1 MDFDFAKLSP
11 ALSYKLI
18 SSLVVPRPI
27 ALISTLGKNGVV
39 NAAPY
44 SFFNLMGDDPPIL
57 IVSIEHRA
65 PGVMKDS
72 ARNILDTGEFV
83 VNLVD
88 EALAD
93 RMHACSTAYPPEVSE
108 PEVLGLGVVPSTA
121 VKPPRLADAPAA
133 LECTLYQQ
141 IEIGTRRLLAIGQIH
156 WLHVRDGV
164 IDPDTLRVNMANY
177 FPIGRMFADRYVKT
191 RDQFTVDTSPDF
203 IERIKAEG
211 RV

>member
-1 MDFDFAKLSP
+1 MNFDLM
-11 ALSYKLI
+11 ALDTGLRYKLL
-18 SSLVVPRPI
+18 SSLVLPRPI
-27 ALISTLGKNGVV
+27 ALLSTVGPTGVV

-57 IVSIEHRA
+57 IVSLERRA
-65 PGVMKDS
+65 DGTLKDS
-72 ARNILDTGEFV
+72 TRNILDTGEFV

-177 FPIGRMFADRYVKT
+177 FPIGRMFADRYVTT

-211 RV
+211 RI

>member
-1 MDFDFAKLSP
+1 MNFDLL
-11 ALSYKLI
+11 ALDTGLRYKLL
-18 SSLVVPRPI
+18 SSLVLPRPI
-27 ALISTLGKNGVV
+27 ALLSTVGPAGVV

-57 IVSIEHRA
+57 IVSLERRA
-65 PGVMKDS
+65 DGTLKDS
-72 ARNILDTGEFV
+72 TRNILDTGEFV

-108 PEVLGLGVVPSTA
+108 PEVLGLDLVPSTA

-177 FPIGRMFADRYVKT
+177 FPIGRMFADRYIRT

-211 RV
+211 RA

>member
-1 MDFDFAKLSP
+1 MMNFDLS
-11 ALSYKLI
+11 ALDTGLRYKLL
-18 SSLVVPRPI
+18 SSLVLPRPI
-27 ALISTLGKNGVV
+27 ALLSTVGPAGVV

-57 IVSIEHRA
+57 IVSLERRA
-65 PGVMKDS
+65 DG
-72 ARNILDTGEFV
+72 
-83 VNLVD
+83 
-88 EALAD
+88 
-93 RMHACSTAYPPEVSE
+93 STAYPPEVSE
-108 PEVLGLGVVPSTA
+108 PEVLGLAVVPSTA
-121 VKPPRLADAPAA
+121 VKPPRLADAPVA

-141 IEIGTRRLLAIGQIH
+141 IEIGTRRLLAIGEIH

-177 FPIGRMFADRYVKT
+177 FPIGRMFADRYIRT

>member
-1 MDFDFAKLSP
+1 MNFDLM
-11 ALSYKLI
+11 ALDAGLRYKLL
-18 SSLVVPRPI
+18 SSLVLPRPI
-27 ALISTLGKNGVV
+27 ALLSTVGPTGVV

-57 IVSIEHRA
+57 IVSLERRA
-65 PGVMKDS
+65 DGTLKDS
-72 ARNILDTGEFV
+72 TRNILDTGEFV

-93 RMHACSTAYPPEVSE
+93 RMHACSTA
-108 PEVLGLGVVPSTA
+108 
-121 VKPPRLADAPAA
+121 VKPPRLADAPVA

-141 IEIGTRRLLAIGQIH
+141 IEIGARRLLAIGQIH

-177 FPIGRMFADRYVKT
+177 FPIGRMFADRYVTT

-211 RV
+211 RA

>member
-1 MDFDFAKLSP
+1 MNFDLL
-11 ALSYKLI
+11 ALDTGLRYKLL
-18 SSLVVPRPI
+18 SSLVLPRPI
-27 ALISTLGKNGVV
+27 ALLSTVGPAGVV

-57 IVSIEHRA
+57 IVSLERRA
-65 PGVMKDS
+65 DGTLKDS
-72 ARNILDTGEFV
+72 TRNILDTGEFV

-93 RMHACSTAYPPEVSE
+93 RMHACSTAYPPAVSE
-108 PEVLGLGVVPSTA
+108 PEVLGLDLVPSTA

-177 FPIGRMFADRYVKT
+177 FPIGRMFADRYIRT

-211 RV
+211 RA

>member
-1 MDFDFAKLSP
+1 MDFDLS
-11 ALSYKLI
+11 AVDTGLCYKLI

-27 ALISTLGKNGVV
+27 ALISSISPAGLV

-65 PGVMKDS
+65 DGTMKDS
-72 ARNILDTGEFV
+72 SRNILDTGEFV

-93 RMHACSTAYPPEVSE
+93 RMHACSTAYRPEVSE
-108 PEVLGLGVVPSTA
+108 PQELGLALAPSA
-121 VKPPRLADAPAA
+121 SVKPPRLADAPVA
-133 LECTLYQQ
+133 LECTLHQK
-141 IEIGTRRLLAIGQIH
+141 IAIGERRLLLIGQIR
-156 WLHVRDGV
+156 WLQVRDG
-164 IDPDTLRVNMANY
+164 ILDPQTLRVNMSNY
-177 FPIGRMFADRYVKT
+177 FPVGRMFADRYIRT

-203 IERIKAEG
+203 IERVKAAG
-211 RV
+211 RM

>member
-1 MDFDFAKLSP
+1 MHFDLS
-11 ALSYKLI
+11 ALDTGLCYKLL
-18 SSLVVPRPI
+18 SSLVLPRPI
-27 ALISTLGKNGVV
+27 ALLSTQSPAGVV

-57 IVSIEHRA
+57 IVSLECR
-65 PGVMKDS
+65 PDGTLKDS
-72 ARNILDTGEFV
+72 ARNIVDTGEFV

-108 PEVLGLGVVPSTA
+108 PEVLGLSLCPST
-121 VKPPRLADAPAA
+121 VIRPPRLGDAPVA
-133 LECTLYQQ
+133 LECTLFQKL
-141 IEIGTRRLLAIGQIH
+141 EIGRRRLLAIGHIH

-164 IDPDTLRVNMANY
+164 IDPATLRVNMANY
-177 FPIGRMFADRYVKT
+177 FPSGRMFADRYVRT

-211 RV
+211 RI

>member
-1 MDFDFAKLSP
+1 MDFELSR
-11 ALSYKLI
+11 LDTGLCYKLL
-18 SSLVVPRPI
+18 SSLVLPRPI
-27 ALISTLGKNGVV
+27 ALLSTVGKNGVI

-57 IVSIEHRA
+57 IVSLECRA
-65 PGVMKDS
+65 DGTLKDS

-108 PEVLGLGVVPSTA
+108 PEVLGLGVAASSA
-121 VKPPRLADAPAA
+121 IQPPRLADAPVA
-133 LECTLYQQ
+133 LECTLYQK
-141 IEIGTRRLLAIGQIH
+141 IEIGRRRLLVIGQIH

-164 IDPDTLRVNMANY
+164 IDPATLRVNMSNY
-177 FPIGRMFADRYVKT
+177 FPVGRMFADRYIRT
-191 RDQFTVDTSPDF
+191 RDQFTIDTSPDF
-203 IERIKAEG
+203 IARIKAEG
-211 RV
+211 RM

>member
-1 MDFDFAKLSP
+1 MDFDFAKLTP

-27 ALISTLGKNGVV
+27 ALISTLGANGIV

-65 PGVMKDS
+65 DGTMKDS
-72 ARNILDTGEFV
+72 SRNMTETGEFV

-88 EALAD
+88 EPFAD

-108 PEVLGLGVVPSTA
+108 PEVLGLALAPSSTI
-121 VKPPRLADAPAA
+121 KPPRLADAPVA
-133 LECTLYQQ
+133 LECTLHQT
-141 IEIGTRRLLAIGQIH
+141 IKIGERRLLLIGQIR
-156 WLHVRDGV
+156 WLHVRDG
-164 IDPDTLRVNMANY
+164 ILDPQTLRVDMSNY
-177 FPIGRMFADRYVKT
+177 FPVGRMFADRYIRT
-191 RDQFTVDTSPDF
+191 RDQFTIDSSPDF
-203 IERIKAEG
+203 IERVKASG
-211 RV
+211 RM